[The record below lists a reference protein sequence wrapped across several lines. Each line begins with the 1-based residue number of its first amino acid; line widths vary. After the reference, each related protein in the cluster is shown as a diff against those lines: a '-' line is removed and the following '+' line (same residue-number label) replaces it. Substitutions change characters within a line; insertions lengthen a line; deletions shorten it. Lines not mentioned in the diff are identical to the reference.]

1 MVYWKSQEFGSKT
14 GRDLI
19 EKIRELKGTK
29 SDHMRMMEQ
38 KMEQTK
44 ALQPALDRLY
54 ELLMRN

>member
-1 MVYWKSQEFGSKT
+1 M
-14 GRDLI
+14 I

-29 SDHMRMMEQ
+29 SEHMRMMEQ

-54 ELLMRN
+54 ELFMGN